1 MYRKHFNLEQLPF
14 RNTPDPRFYFQTEKH
29 QEAMANLLY
38 AVEQRRG
45 FVMLTGEIGSGKTL
59 VTHLLLQQIE
69 SHALVALV
77 RNTHLNSTQLIR
89 LICDEFSVR
98 VGENSDKASM
108 LLSLNQFLVQ
118 QLSED
123 RLVVVIID
131 EAQNLSDRV
140 LEELRMLSNLETST
154 DKLIQIVLVGQ
165 PELRDKVSQP
175 QLEQLRTRI
184 ALSYHLE
191 SLTPAEVRAY
201 IEHRLHV
208 AGPHHR
214 VQFTDEA
221 INKIARFSRGT
232 PRVVNGICDNA
243 LLYGFTA
250 NKHLID
256 ETLVEKVIR
265 QSMHMAPRQ
274 KIGPVRTPSYTHPAA
289 AETYAQSD
297 PEPEPAPAAPAP
309 IPQPRPST
317 RSTLAAKA
325 PSERTPPQVAQVSEQ
340 LDVMAA
346 PAASAPTPPAAEEKV
361 PTVEEIAS
369 TPETETVQSPSI
381 GEALQESVP
390 PTASEPAAVTAPVAV
405 ESAPVAPAVHHDRH
419 EPQRVWSDSVVTTV
433 PAAALFGLGK

>member
-14 RNTPDPRFYFQTEKH
+14 RNTPDPRFYFQTDKH

-108 LLSLNQFLVQ
+108 LLALNQFLVQ

-184 ALSYHLE
+184 ALCYHLE
-191 SLTPAEVRAY
+191 SLTPAEVRQY

-208 AGPHHR
+208 AGPHHH
-214 VQFTDEA
+214 VQFTDGA
-221 INKIARFSRGT
+221 IDKIARFSRGT
-232 PRVVNGICDNA
+232 PRVVNGLCDNA
-243 LLYGFTA
+243 LLYGFTGRTTT
-250 NKHLID
+250 LD
-256 ETLVEKVIR
+256 ENIIEKVIR

-274 KIGPVRTPSYTHPAA
+274 KVGPVRTPSYTYPAASETYPEPAAESTQVPAPQPAPVAPPAPQPVARHENNAVPMPAA
-289 AETYAQSD
+289 APVE
-297 PEPEPAPAAPAP
+297 
-309 IPQPRPST
+309 
-317 RSTLAAKA
+317 K
-325 PSERTPPQVAQVSEQ
+325 TPPQVLQVSEQ
-340 LDVMAA
+340 VDAA
-346 PAASAPTPPAAEEKV
+346 PQA
-361 PTVEEIAS
+361 
-369 TPETETVQSPSI
+369 
-381 GEALQESVP
+381 
-390 PTASEPAAVTAPVAV
+390 ASEPIAIAPPAPV
-405 ESAPVAPAVHHDRH
+405 EPVAENDNAAPNPVIARIEPAAQPSIH
-419 EPQRVWSDSVVTTV
+419 EDTASATSCEPRRDAGRTWSESVVTSV
-433 PAAALFGLGK
+433 PASTLFGLNK